1 MARFYE
7 NDRNTPP
14 RPPRPM
20 PPGDV
25 ARRPQRPMSPPMP
38 SGPRSGGMIDE
49 PTELINSLK
58 RRGGM
63 SPRPAPIP
71 SGDESERR
79 YRPGSFDRRAG
90 QGMRD
95 ALEAIFPV
103 LIAPSRIARGAIE
116 GGAQAVNPDFEMPDY
131 SNAQIPGIDF
141 IRDMMRGG
149 NAQIPGVDFMNF
161 ITGLGLKDQGR
172 PDSMRM
178 APMPRI
184 SDTQQEAEAR
194 LRAYMRQM
202 QGGG

>member
-25 ARRPQRPMSPPMP
+25 ARRPQPQRPMSPPMP
-38 SGPRSGGMIDE
+38 SGPRGGVSNE
-49 PTELINSLK
+49 
-58 RRGGM
+58 
-63 SPRPAPIP
+63 
-71 SGDESERR
+71 ESERR
-79 YRPGSFDRRAG
+79 I
-90 QGMRD
+90 RD
-95 ALEAIFPV
+95 ARNLMPMPRRSEPRPMPPGLEGQQY
-103 LIAPSRIARGAIE
+103 LAPGGMGGRMSGELNALVSFLNTPGRVARGAIE
-116 GGAQAVNPDFEMPDY
+116 GGARAVNPDFEMPDY

-161 ITGLGLKDQGR
+161 ITGSGVRDQGR
-172 PDSMRM
+172 
-178 APMPRI
+178 PMPRI

-202 QGGG
+202 RGGG